1 MPYQAR
7 WGADKSRVR
16 VIEKSRRVGIS
27 WASAAIAA
35 LNAAKRKGRDRYY
48 VGYNREMAEQFI
60 EDVAWWAKAYQLV
73 TSTIE
78 QEVLHDDDKDILVYR
93 VRFASGYKVQALSS
107 KPSNLRAKKGDIT
120 IDEFAFHE
128 QPDELLK
135 AALATLMWG
144 YNVEVISTHNGVGNH
159 FNQLCT
165 DIRAGK
171 LDYSLHQVTLDDA
184 IADGLYKRICLINNW
199 EWSKELQTLWREQ
212 LYRDYG
218 IGADEELGCI
228 PLDVKG
234 GGKVFNRAWFP
245 VVDSVPEGGRIVRF
259 WDLAAS
265 KGALSFFTAGV
276 KMKSLNG
283 EIYVLDAIAEQ
294 LSPAEANELIVA
306 VANQDGKNCMVRWE
320 LEGGSAGLR
329 DESHLR
335 ELLKGFNARGV
346 KPQGDKVMRA
356 KPLASEVKQGRVK
369 LLRGNWNDRYIG
381 ALHDFDGGSKPL
393 VNDLTDASSGG
404 YAVLKTP
411 RVGADFG
418 NG

>member
-1 MPYQAR
+1 
-7 WGADKSRVR
+7 
-16 VIEKSRRVGIS
+16 
-27 WASAAIAA
+27 
-35 LNAAKRKGRDRYY
+35 
-48 VGYNREMAEQFI
+48 MAEQFI
-60 EDVAWWAKAYQLV
+60 EDVAWWAKAYQLAA
-73 TSTIE
+73 STIE

-144 YNVEVISTHNGVGNH
+144 YSVEVISTHNGVDNP
-159 FNQLCT
+159 FNQLCR
-165 DIRAGK
+165 DIRDGK

-184 IADGLYKRICLINNW
+184 IADGLYKRICLVNNW
-199 EWSKELQTLWREQ
+199 RWSEESQIVWREQ

-218 IGADEELGCI
+218 IGADEELGCM

-234 GGKVFNRAWFP
+234 GGKVFNRAWFQ
-245 VVDSVPEGGRIVRF
+245 VVDSVPVGGRIVRF

-265 KGALSFFTAGV
+265 KGTLSFFTAGV
-276 KMKSLNG
+276 KMKFVDG
-283 EIYVLDAIAEQ
+283 DFYVIDAIAEQ

-306 VANQDGKNCMVRWE
+306 VAKQDGKNCMQRWE

-329 DESHLR
+329 DESHLK

-356 KPLASEVKQGRVK
+356 KPLASEVKAGKVK

-381 ALHDFDGGSKPL
+381 ALHDFDGSSKPL

-411 RVGADFG
+411 RVEANFG